1 MWRRN
6 NHAAEPQLGYYV
18 YPDAD
23 ERYLETIPEV
33 ESLYSRASRR
43 SSVGTALP
51 ELPLYARSV
60 FVLSLYETNSIL
72 CSRAVPPLNDHNPI
86 YSYDLDASNPY
97 SQNSSPE
104 MTQMKDSPKEQTN
117 VSPISTQESL
127 HHNGSDGS
135 LVSPIDSS
143 FPQTGPPSQ
152 SQSTSTSQIP
162 RKVPLAA
169 PKPSNE
175 GVQKRWALKKSEDGE
190 TRWDEYSGE
199 PNQAGKPPSARPGMV
214 PTLEQQ
220 YPQLKERTR
229 QILANL
235 KEREA
240 VKKSSWGKV
249 PPPIEPDPLD
259 EPIQR
264 PAWKGASGR
273 HAIVEPV
280 KNTPAARTR
289 PLPLVQRQ
297 KQAEERARSE
307 SPEESIPPEKT
318 PRSPIDAVSVAAS
331 TLPTVRTI
339 SSDDDIKPVAPLKVR
354 NTPRVVSPVPTQ
366 NTPALDSPF
375 RSPGPARQVFELAA
389 SPAPSTVQEYGADSP
404 TLGSVH
410 SFQGPERSSSEESIA
425 VIAPPEPLKREPDS
439 SSSWNTYASTTVAPQ
454 SPISRAE
461 MTSSPVSRSELTSS
475 PVSMIDQAAVPSP
488 IALRKRVAANNTAQK
503 SYDDYNGVSPFSNV
517 LARKSSSSILRKAIA
532 GNDKPRAVSLM
543 SGLSVSK
550 SLPPTPVELEAAD
563 KASSLEA
570 RLEDLARRKRNLNK
584 IIAELRD
591 SLKRNAIIYDARK
604 RREVDKMITNINME
618 IQEVTNEEHEVSL
631 RLYRVVKRRDKEDF
645 YEQPTGL
652 WIKRVTS

>member
-6 NHAAEPQLGYYV
+6 NNDPQLGYYV

-51 ELPLYARSV
+51 ELP
-60 FVLSLYETNSIL
+60 F
-72 CSRAVPPLNDHNPI
+72 RAVPPLNDQNPI
-86 YSYDLDASNPY
+86 YSYDLDSSNPY
-97 SQNSSPE
+97 SQNSTPE
-104 MTQMKDSPKEQTN
+104 MKQAQETHREVAN
-117 VSPISTQESL
+117 VSPISTQDST
-127 HHNGSDGS
+127 HHNSYGSDGS
-135 LVSPIDSS
+135 LVSPVDSS
-143 FPQTGPPSQ
+143 FPHNAPTTHSQT
-152 SQSTSTSQIP
+152 TTTSQIP
-162 RKVPLAA
+162 RIIPLAA
-169 PKPSNE
+169 PKSNRE
-175 GVQKRWALKKSEDGE
+175 DVPKRWALQKGEDGA

-199 PNQAGKPPSARPGMV
+199 PNLAGKPPSARPGML

-240 VKKSSWGKV
+240 VKKANWGKV
-249 PPPIEPDPLD
+249 PPPIESDPLD
-259 EPIQR
+259 HPVQR
-264 PAWKGASGR
+264 PPWKGASGR

-280 KNTPAARTR
+280 KNNPAARTR
-289 PLPLVQRQ
+289 PLMLVQRH
-297 KQAEERARSE
+297 KEAEDSQRSPT
-307 SPEESIPPEKT
+307 SEEDSIPPGKT
-318 PRSPIDAVSVAAS
+318 PRSPIDAVSYAAS
-331 TLPTVRTI
+331 TLPTVREI

-354 NTPRVVSPVPTQ
+354 NTPRVVSPVPTE
-366 NTPALDSPF
+366 NPRALDSPF
-375 RSPGPARQVFELAA
+375 RSPGPTTRIFELAA
-389 SPAPSTVQEYGADSP
+389 SPVPSNVQEYGADSP

-410 SFQGPERSSSEESIA
+410 SFQGPERSSSEESITMKA
-425 VIAPPEPLKREPDS
+425 VPNPLQREPDS

-461 MTSSPVSRSELTSS
+461 MTSSPIPRAELTGS
-475 PVSMIDQAAVPSP
+475 PVSMTEQSAVPSP
-488 IALRKRVAANNTAQK
+488 IALRKRVASNNSVQK
-503 SYDDYNGVSPFSNV
+503 SYDNSSSISPFSNTPG
-517 LARKSSSSILRKAIA
+517 RSSSLLRKAIA
-532 GNDKPRAVSLM
+532 GNEKPRAVSLM

-563 KASSLEA
+563 KAGSLEA
-570 RLEDLARRKRNLNK
+570 RLEDLARRKRNLHK

-604 RREVDKMITNINME
+604 RKEVDKMITNINME
-618 IQEVTNEEHEVSL
+618 LQDVTNEEHEVSL
-631 RLYRVVKRRDKEDF
+631 RLYRVVKRRDKDEF
-645 YEQPTGL
+645 YEKPTGL